1 MEAIITLVISVIA
14 FFFIVPFPED
24 AQFLTPEEKELLL
37 ARLEQDGGSV
47 RRDQITFSRVLKLA
61 FDWKIW
67 IW

>member
-1 MEAIITLVISVIA
+1 MEAIVTLVVSVIA

-24 AQFLTPEEKELLL
+24 AKFLTEDEKELLL

-47 RRDQITFSRVLKLA
+47 RHDQITLSRVFKMVA
-61 FDWKIW
+61 DWKIW